1 MVLLFILNGHCQLS
15 GFYESNNGNLLVI
28 KNDSVAYR
36 LLNDGGIVS
45 YNYGFGVIE
54 MNKNNILSIS
64 SCDDFRNFSAK
75 IEARKNEIDNNHIR
89 ISLLNNELKVLPN
102 YIMLID
108 SAENIKFGGVLDE
121 QGDIY

>member
-1 MVLLFILNGHCQLS
+1 LNRNHWHTSTEITGTNRTGIAS
-15 GFYESNNGNLLVI
+15 
-28 KNDSVAYR
+28 
-36 LLNDGGIVS
+36 IVS